1 MDIFNKIINEAV
13 ITTLSKAR
21 KNVDKNPTDGQKEA
35 GNYRKGHVNVLGF
48 QITIENPKG
57 SYRKGKDKDGHEWK
71 TLMHNDYGYF
81 VRTLGKDGDAIDVF
95 IGPNLKSQK
104 IFPIDQFVNG
114 EFDETKVMLGFD
126 NKEEAKAAYLSNY
139 EKDWKG
145 FKYITEVDIDTFKK
159 WLYDGYRQRKPFAK
173 YARLTENHNTTIK
186 NNVKNSTLY
195 EATNFNDEIWY
206 RGYESQFGF
215 NGIDKNVLWLT
226 DDIDYARCYGNRVA
240 EVVID
245 GNKLNPASIDEMD
258 GLCSDDCE
266 FDYYD
271 GPDDNTIAAA
281 MEEGFNC
288 YCFYANNDSSYCM
301 CLWDNSAIKNIR
313 ELSEE
318 ETNAIEGYEGYDIT
332 PYRTSL
338 AESKKQRKNDEG
350 KVVPEKCECGGDV
363 VLQIHGE
370 PVYVCK
376 KCGKY
381 FGTMPFSKKL
391 NESADWGPVQDAW
404 EEYSCTDLLWEFL
417 DDKRTGRAHK
427 HWDVIPAEQYHNLL
441 RRYMENPSMAR
452 TPNIVKEWM
461 EKIIIKNTLSIEYIT
476 QLAGHS
482 SNFPFDDCESVF
494 GEEIAKNFGYDFY
507 EWFEY
512 LDNLGFY
519 EWCSLPDGSD
529 GWSDY
534 GVKPIYKILNEYDY
548 GTSPEDTLILIN
560 RVLDV
565 YHCRGDLA
573 SAFIQ
578 GGSHSCDY
586 ISNSINES
594 IDIKKALKN
603 LKKRRDPA
611 NIENWDSKMINE
623 SFNSPLLAKYAKEH
637 GGLKVYRNGGLRD
650 GVAAYH
656 GGINIDPAQVTDD
669 MLYGE
674 PFKYEW
680 ANASNPWQSK
690 NTIHFADGYA
700 VMVKPYD
707 HTRRDNIYVPEP
719 RKKTSRYGSG
729 IGDTGDHNK
738 SRGGFVG
745 NGKDAISAPYNGFSV
760 SDRAGEGQMRREAW
774 NNNLKD
780 IKYWKEKI
788 KELENEIE
796 NEPDFY
802 RRNVLQKE
810 IYDIKR
816 KIANAQENVGEI
828 KKYSRNLRGV
838 TESKEH
844 KPPKDVAAAIR
855 KANRDADIESHGKA
869 TDFRTTI
876 TKNPKAYS
884 RKEKH
889 KKQISENVL
898 RQIIRESIEEFYRG
912 SRKEKAAY
920 ENACDCLY
928 YGYGFKFWFERNSE
942 LLDGDVEFAKKIWC
956 QAKEDLA
963 NDF

>member
-1 MDIFNKIINEAV
+1 MDIFNKIINEAAA
-13 ITTLSKAR
+13 TTLSKAR

-186 NNVKNSTLY
+186 NIVKKSTLC
-195 EATNFNDEIWY
+195 EATNPNDEIWY

-215 NGIDKNVLWLT
+215 NGTNKNILWLT
-226 DDIDYARCYGNRVA
+226 DDIDYARCYGDRVV

-258 GLCSDDCE
+258 ELCGDNCE

-271 GPDDNTIAAA
+271 GPDDNTIVAA
-281 MEEGFNC
+281 MKEGFNC
-288 YCFYANNDSSYCM
+288 YCFYANDDSSYCM
-301 CLWDNSAIKNIR
+301 CLWDNSVIKSVR

-318 ETNAIEGYEGYDIT
+318 ETNAIEGYDGYDIT

-370 PVYVCK
+370 PVFVCD

-381 FGTMPFSKKL
+381 YGTLPFSKKL
-391 NESADWGPVQDAW
+391 
-404 EEYSCTDLLWEFL
+404 
-417 DDKRTGRAHK
+417 
-427 HWDVIPAEQYHNLL
+427 
-441 RRYMENPSMAR
+441 
-452 TPNIVKEWM
+452 
-461 EKIIIKNTLSIEYIT
+461 
-476 QLAGHS
+476 
-482 SNFPFDDCESVF
+482 
-494 GEEIAKNFGYDFY
+494 
-507 EWFEY
+507 
-512 LDNLGFY
+512 
-519 EWCSLPDGSD
+519 
-529 GWSDY
+529 
-534 GVKPIYKILNEYDY
+534 
-548 GTSPEDTLILIN
+548 
-560 RVLDV
+560 
-565 YHCRGDLA
+565 
-573 SAFIQ
+573 
-578 GGSHSCDY
+578 
-586 ISNSINES
+586 NES

-611 NIENWDSKMINE
+611 NIENWNSKMINE
-623 SFNSPLLAKYAKEH
+623 AQGLKSKKLYDIFKQYGRKYIAKHYDSSEAMDLHNVLDDDVVGVFRASKIPKTEKEELQWIAAMGYKLDKGDAFRNIELAKHADNGEILYAVVINRNANFEYSGREGGFKDYAMKKRSRENDRKFDGAKDYQWKGGNEISHYTLKNPYYKE
-637 GGLKVYRNGGLRD
+637 
-650 GVAAYH
+650 
-656 GGINIDPAQVTDD
+656 
-669 MLYGE
+669 
-674 PFKYEW
+674 W
-680 ANASNPWQSK
+680 SNDSK
-690 NTIHFADGYA
+690 N
-700 VMVKPYD
+700 
-707 HTRRDNIYVPEP
+707 N
-719 RKKTSRYGSG
+719 
-729 IGDTGDHNK
+729 
-738 SRGGFVG
+738 
-745 NGKDAISAPYNGFSV
+745 
-760 SDRAGEGQMRREAW
+760 MRQ
-774 NNNLKD
+774 
-780 IKYWKEKI
+780 KI
-788 KELENEIE
+788 K
-796 NEPDFY
+796 DVY
-802 RRNVLQKE
+802 GAKS
-810 IYDIKR
+810 
-816 KIANAQENVGEI
+816 IA
-828 KKYSRNLRGV
+828 
-838 TESKEH
+838 ESKEH

-876 TKNPKAYS
+876 TKNPKTYS

-889 KKQISENVL
+889 KKQISENIL
-898 RQIIRESIEEFYRG
+898 RQIIRESIEEFYKG